1 MNKEPMTLTAPPRNG
16 FSAYRPDIDG
26 LRAFAV
32 LAVIGYHYFPQWIK
46 GGFVGVDIF
55 FVISGF
61 LIGGILL
68 DSIREGRFSILEFYS
83 RRIRRIIPA
92 LVLVMAATLA
102 FGWFALLPD
111 DYRSLGRHTAGGATF
126 VSNLLLWQESGYFD
140 VISERK
146 PLLHLWSLGVE
157 EQFYIIFPVFLW
169 ALWRKKWRF
178 MTFIFA
184 LLLISLVWNLSVYK
198 KQEVF
203 DFYVPMT
210 RFWELLAGSM
220 IAAIQRSNIPL
231 FSRIFLRCDAGV
243 IKIML
248 EAPTIKN
255 DGRTLRHCLS
265 ILGFLLLIT
274 AVFATGIQHF
284 PGSKALLPVL
294 GAVCLIVAGGE
305 GWGNRL
311 LLAWRPMVFVGLI
324 SYPLYLW
331 HWPLIAYA
339 RIIHGE
345 MPDRTFRIALIAV
358 AIVLATLTWLLIE
371 RPVRFGKRGKNVKAV
386 ILIVLLSFMGGSG
399 WIVYSQN
406 GLPNRD
412 TVAGMATIVNELQT
426 ASYQDEACKW
436 RYGFKN
442 ADDYC
447 LYRDVNS
454 ETTVAVVGDSHA
466 QFIFEGI
473 ASRNAELGVNTVL
486 FGRMGEGNPV
496 TGRIADD
503 EFSDRFFAALRND
516 VNIRKVFI
524 STRGSIYVTGI
535 NNTTGTHPR
544 HGVEGFSKKLQSS
557 VDKLTQAGKEVFI
570 ITENPELPISIRD
583 ILPIQPLRPRR
594 EMIHIYK
601 KDVLARQREY
611 LELLKG
617 IKGAKM
623 IDTLDAFCPTD
634 ECLLQNEQGLPL
646 YYDDNHLS
654 IHAGGK
660 FLVDQVL
667 NPWLHDQG
675 SEVR

>member
-1 MNKEPMTLTAPPRNG
+1 MTKKPIPAPQPQNG

-68 DSIREGRFSILEFYS
+68 DSIRADRFCLLEFYM

-92 LVLVMAATLA
+92 LVLVMAAVLT

-111 DYRSLGRHTAGGATF
+111 DYKSLGKHAVGGASF
-126 VSNLLLWQESGYFD
+126 ISNLMLWKESGYFD

-146 PLLHLWSLGVE
+146 PLLHLWSLSVE

-178 MTFIFA
+178 ITFIFV
-184 LLLISLVWNLSVYK
+184 LLLVSLAYNLSVYK

-203 DFYVPMT
+203 DFYAPMT

-220 IAAIQRSNIPL
+220 IAAIQRSNTQL
-231 FSRIFLRCDAGV
+231 FSRVFLQCDARLA
-243 IKIML
+243 KILL
-248 EAPTIKN
+248 ETSTMKN
-255 DGRTLRHCLS
+255 DGHTLRNCLS
-265 ILGFLLLIT
+265 ILGFLLLVT
-274 AVFATGIQHF
+274 AVFTTSMQHF
-284 PGSKALLPVL
+284 PGNKAILPVL
-294 GAVCLIVAGGE
+294 GAVCLIVAGVQ

-311 LLAWRPMVFVGLI
+311 LLAWRPMVLVGLI

-339 RIIHGE
+339 RIILGE
-345 MPDRTFRIALIAV
+345 MPDRTFRIALVGIAL
-358 AIVLATLTWLLIE
+358 VLATLTYLLIE
-371 RPVRFGKRGKNVKAV
+371 RPIRFGKHGKNVKAV
-386 ILIVLLSFMGGSG
+386 ILLILLAFMGGSG
-399 WIVYSQN
+399 WMVYVKN
-406 GLPNRD
+406 GMPERD
-412 TVAGMATIVNELQT
+412 TVAGITAIVNELQT
-426 ASYQDEACKW
+426 ANQQDEACKW
-436 RYGFKN
+436 RYGFGN

-466 QFIFEGI
+466 QFIFDSI
-473 ASRNAELGVNTVL
+473 AARNAELGVNTVL
-486 FGRMGEGNPV
+486 FGRMGEGNPI

-503 EFSDRFFAALRND
+503 EFSASFFAALRND

-524 STRGSIYVTGI
+524 ATRGTIYVTGI
-535 NNTTGTHPR
+535 GNTTGTHPK

-557 VDKLTQAGKEVFI
+557 VDKLAQAGKEVFI
-570 ITENPELPISIRD
+570 ITENPELPLSIRD
-583 ILPIQPLRPRR
+583 VLPIQPLRPMH
-594 EMIHIYK
+594 EMIHLYK
-601 KDVLARQREY
+601 KDVLARQQEY
-611 LELLKG
+611 QALLQG
-617 IKGAKM
+617 IKGAK
-623 IDTLDAFCPTD
+623 IINTLDAFCPTD

-654 IHAGGK
+654 VHAGGK
-660 FLVDQVL
+660 FLVDHVL
-667 NPWLHDQG
+667 APYLKKPP
-675 SEVR
+675 VL